1 VPSLLPEPERVE
13 EPEEEEKKEVEPP
26 AVDIG
31 GFECPECHKHFIVE
45 HLPNGKH
52 KLKQLREAEE

>member
-1 VPSLLPEPERVE
+1 VPSLLPEAERVE
-13 EPEEEEKKEVEPP
+13 EPEEEPTPPEPP